1 MEVKGEICYFTKKV
15 INEFG
20 KSQNIK
26 VDKVELTDYF
36 QRIKAVYWYEKLA
49 EQGNATAQFN
59 LGNSYK
65 KGEGVEKDGKRA
77 VELLENKSSSLLP
90 PPAGQNVS
98 ICLARIENRRRNAY
112 APEEDTFKFSLG
124 SLYYTIEEKQE
135 SMSSNIN

>member
-90 PPAGQNVS
+90 PPPPRQKS
-98 ICLARIENRRRNAY
+98 FICPAPTKNRRRKAY
-112 APEEDTFKFSLG
+112 APQ
-124 SLYYTIEEKQE
+124 EEK
-135 SMSSNIN
+135 MKR

>member
-90 PPAGQNVS
+90 PPPGKTFLYAWRASKTVGEM
-98 ICLARIENRRRNAY
+98 LMPPKRIRSSFRSVRSTIPSKKSRRA
-112 APEEDTFKFSLG
+112 
-124 SLYYTIEEKQE
+124 
-135 SMSSNIN
+135 